1 MDNSQQSTTFYD
13 IFSFLCAVK
22 EVSITAA
29 AAEIDISTGT
39 IANWKGGTIPYDST
53 MRKVCDYFNVEF
65 GVVKNIIE
73 GLNWQEESVRKN
85 YNDNWKK
92 LLVAYFPGKNIE
104 EPASNIMFITE
115 LEKVK
120 IQNYIN
126 EIRLKLNEIEKM
138 LNK

>member
-1 MDNSQQSTTFYD
+1 MDNSQQTTTFYD
-13 IFSFLCAVK
+13 IYSFLCAVK
-22 EVSITAA
+22 EVSITTA
-29 AAEIDISTGT
+29 AAEIGISTGT
-39 IANWKGGTIPYDST
+39 LANWKDGAIPYDST

-65 GVVKNIIE
+65 GTVKNIIE

-92 LLVAYFPGKNIE
+92 LLVAYFPGKSADA
-104 EPASNIMFITE
+104 PLSNIMFLTE

-126 EIRLKLNEIEKM
+126 EIRLKLNEIEKI